1 MATIS
6 SRELNQ
12 DIGAAKR
19 AAAVAPVVITDR
31 GRPAF
36 VLMTHAE
43 FRRMSGEKA
52 GPTML
57 DLLASEEAAGIDFD
71 FERPALVGRDVTF

>member
-19 AAAVAPVVITDR
+19 AAAVSPVVITDR
-31 GRPAF
+31 GKPAF
-36 VLMTHAE
+36 VLMTHEE

-57 DLLASEEAAGIDFD
+57 DLLANEDAAGIDID
-71 FERPALVGRDVTF
+71 FKRPVPFGRDVEF